1 MAAGG
6 EKQASFEALV
16 PSASIDNAFLTLQ
29 QTQAHFSSMA
39 DAKANLMITIS
50 SVVISVSLTQL
61 RKEAFFLPLVVLDA
75 FTAAALISAL
85 LCVLPWRSTPRLR
98 DGRVD
103 VASPSFNPLFFLHF
117 QHLSLAEFEDELV
130 KRLRDTGAL
139 YRSLARDIYGQGVVL
154 ARSKY
159 RFLRFSY
166 LAFVAGLLAS
176 AATLIGQSL

>member
-1 MAAGG
+1 MAAAS
-6 EKQASFEALV
+6 EKPASFETLQ

-61 RKEAFFLPLVVLDA
+61 RKEPFFLPLVVLDA

-85 LCVLPWRSTPRLR
+85 LCVLPWRSTPRR

-103 VASPSFNPLFFLHF
+103 LASPSFNPLFFLHF
-117 QHLSLAEFEDELV
+117 QHLSLAEFEHELV
-130 KRLRDTGAL
+130 ERLRDSGAL

-176 AATLIGQSL
+176 AATLIVRSL